1 MKKFTDGIKSIQLGY
16 ACINLTLQETKK
28 NKITCNRTMIKK
40 TFNAKG
46 IKYASELAELNTRDL
61 LPILDWNY
69 KNGVRVF
76 RMTSSLFPWGSEY
89 MLEDLPDFEKISKNL
104 KAAGDFA
111 IQHGI
116 RLSFHPGPFNILTS
130 TKPGV
135 VKNSVVDLAIHG
147 KIMDLMGLP
156 RSHWAKIN
164 IHIGASYG
172 DRASAIDRWVKNFDL
187 LPDSV
192 KARLT
197 VENDDRA
204 SLFSTKDLYDGIYK
218 KLGTPIVFD
227 YHHHKFRNDGES
239 EEECHAMAF
248 ETWGKVR
255 PCFHYSESAAQKEGA
270 DKKENA
276 HSDYVYDKI
285 KDYGKDFDVVI
296 EAKAKELALL
306 KYRSIHNITPSSLL
320 SSF

>member
-1 MKKFTDGIKSIQLGY
+1 MKNFTDGIKSIQFGY
-16 ACINLTLQETKK
+16 ACMNLTLQETKK

-40 TFNAKG
+40 TFDAKG
-46 IKYASELAELNTRDL
+46 KEYASELAELNTRDL

-76 RMTSSLFPWGSEY
+76 RMTSSLFPWASEY
-89 MLEDLPDFEKISKNL
+89 MLEDLPGFEKIAKNL
-104 KAAGDFA
+104 KAAGDYA
-111 IQHGI
+111 IQKGI

-130 TKPGV
+130 TKPNV
-135 VKNSVVDLAIHG
+135 VKNSVIDLAIHG
-147 KIMDLMGLP
+147 KIMDLMGMP

-172 DRASAIDRWVKNFDL
+172 DRASAIDRWVRSFDL

-192 KARLT
+192 KTRLT
-197 VENDDRA
+197 VENDDRE
-204 SLFSTKDLYDGIYK
+204 SLFSTKDLYEGIYK

-248 ETWGKVR
+248 ESWGKVR

-270 DKKENA
+270 DKKDNA

-285 KDYGKDFDVVI
+285 EDYGKDFDVVI

-306 KYRSIHNITPSSLL
+306 KYRSIHNIIPSSFQ

>member
-1 MKKFTDGIKSIQLGY
+1 MKNFTDGIKSIQFGY
-16 ACINLTLQETKK
+16 ACINLTLQEAKK
-28 NKITCNRTMIKK
+28 NKVTCNRAMIKK
-40 TFNAKG
+40 TFDAKG
-46 IKYASELAELNTRDL
+46 LKYASELAELNTRDL

-69 KNGVRVF
+69 KNSVRVF
-76 RMTSSLFPWGSEY
+76 RMTSSLFPWASEY

-104 KAAGDFA
+104 KDAGDFA

-130 TKPGV
+130 TKPDV
-135 VKNSVVDLAIHG
+135 VKNSVMDLAIHG

-156 RSHWAKIN
+156 RNHWAKIN

-192 KARLT
+192 KTRLT
-197 VENDDRA
+197 VENDDRE

-248 ETWGKVR
+248 ESWGKIR

-270 DKKENA
+270 DKKDNA

-285 KDYGKDFDVVI
+285 EDYGKDFDVVI

-306 KYRSIHNITPSSLL
+306 KYRSIHNIIPSSLL